1 MFIEIQLEERHMT
14 IAHADVIGNPAEH
27 AIDAPVGLS
36 FIATFALANLGFYTA
51 VMTPVAMTLA
61 VRVNTLHPTG
71 KGASLGIIL
80 GLGALFALLAN
91 PVFGQLSDRTRSRF
105 GRRKPWLLG
114 GAVIGTLAQIV
125 IAYATSLVT
134 IGVVWCI
141 IQIAY
146 NAMLAA
152 LVATV
157 PDQVPERQRGLVSAL
172 SGMSVYVAL
181 LIGSAILS
189 LTGTT
194 SNAMF
199 LLPAGIG
206 FLAIVVFVAVL
217 KDRPTNHA
225 PVQSTPLLTEL
236 LGSFWV
242 NPAKH
247 PDFGYA
253 WLSRF
258 LVFFGF
264 AVLTSYQV
272 YYLMDHLSVP
282 EASIGQT
289 MFLSTLITTAGVV
302 GSSFL
307 AGYLSDLMGRRKIFV
322 LLAAVTYATG
332 ILVIVFAEGLT
343 LFYVGIA
350 ISSVGFGVYMAVDQA
365 LVVDVLPDRETHAA
379 KNLGVLNI
387 ANAVPQSIAPAVAPL
402 LLGIGSTGGQNYGLL
417 YAAAALSAF
426 LGALAIAPV
435 RGVR

>member
-1 MFIEIQLEERHMT
+1 VFIEIQLEDRDMT
-14 IAHADVIGNPAEH
+14 IAHSNVIGNPTDQATE
-27 AIDAPVGLS
+27 APVGLS
-36 FIATFALANLGFYTA
+36 FITTFALANLGFYTA

-61 VRVNTLHPTG
+61 VRVNTLDPAG

-114 GAVIGTLAQIV
+114 GALIGTLAQIV
-125 IAYATSLVT
+125 LAYATSLFV
-134 IGVVWCI
+134 IGVAWCI

-194 SNAMF
+194 GNAMF

-206 FLAIVVFVAVL
+206 LIAIVVFVAVL
-217 KDRPTNHA
+217 KDRPTLDA
-225 PVQSTPLLTEL
+225 PVQSTPLLGEL

-289 MFLSTLITTAGVV
+289 MFMSTLITTAGVV
-302 GSSFL
+302 SSSFL
-307 AGYLSDLMGRRKIFV
+307 AGFLSDLIGRRKIFV
-322 LLAAVTYATG
+322 LLAAVTYAVG
-332 ILVIVFAEGLT
+332 ILVIVFADGLT

-350 ISSVGFGVYMAVDQA
+350 VSSVGFGVYMAVDQA

-402 LLGIGSTGGQNYGLL
+402 LLAIGSTGGQNYGLL

>member
-1 MFIEIQLEERHMT
+1 MT
-14 IAHADVIGNPAEH
+14 IAESNSLAGTDDTNIETPA
-27 AIDAPVGLS
+27 GLP
-36 FIATFALANLGFYTA
+36 FIITYALANLGFYTA

-61 VRVNTLHPTG
+61 VRVKALDPVG
-71 KGASLGIIL
+71 KGASLGAIL
-80 GLGALFALLAN
+80 GFGALCALIAN
-91 PVFGQLSDRTRSRF
+91 PVFGLLSDRTRSSF
-105 GRRKPWLLG
+105 GRRKPWLVG
-114 GAVIGTLAQIV
+114 GALVGTVAQIAM
-125 IAYATSLVT
+125 AYSSSLVM
-134 IGVVWCI
+134 IGLAWCV

-172 SGMSVYVAL
+172 AGMSVYVAL

-189 LTGTT
+189 LTGTV

-199 LLPAGIG
+199 LIPAIIG
-206 FLAIVVFVAVL
+206 LISVLVFAFTI
-217 KDRPTNHA
+217 KDRTLEGPTAEPEA
-225 PVQSTPLLTEL
+225 PLMREL

-272 YYLMDHLSVP
+272 YYLMDHLKVP
-282 EASIGQT
+282 ETSIGDI
-289 MFLSTLITTAGVV
+289 MFMSTLITTIGVV

-307 AGYLSDLMGRRKIFV
+307 SGFLSDVSGRRKVFV
-322 LLAAVTYATG
+322 LLAAATYALG
-332 ILVIVFAEGLT
+332 ILIIVFATDLN
-343 LFYVGIA
+343 LFYCGIA
-350 ISSVGFGVYMAVDQA
+350 VASVGFGVYMAVDQA

-402 LLGIGSTGGQNYGLL
+402 LLGIGNMGGQNYGVL

-426 LGALAIAPV
+426 LGAIAIAPV

>member
-1 MFIEIQLEERHMT
+1 MSTPELEERKMT
-14 IAHADVIGNPAEH
+14 IAHPGAIGKSAEET
-27 AIDAPVGLS
+27 AETPVGIS
-36 FIATFALANLGFYTA
+36 FISTFALANLGFYTA
-51 VMTPVAMTLA
+51 VLTPVAMTLA
-61 VRVNTLHPTG
+61 VRVNTLDPAG

-91 PVFGQLSDRTRSRF
+91 PIFGQLSDRTRSRF

-114 GAVIGTLAQIV
+114 GVIIGTLAQIV
-125 IAYATSLVT
+125 IAYATSLMA
-134 IGVVWCI
+134 IGIAWCI

-181 LIGSAILS
+181 LIGSGILS

-199 LLPAGIG
+199 LIPAAIG
-206 FLAIVVFVAVL
+206 LIAILVFVVVL
-217 KDRPTNHA
+217 KDRPTVDA
-225 PVQSTPLLTEL
+225 PAQSTPLLSEL

-247 PDFGYA
+247 PDFAYA

-258 LVFFGF
+258 LLFFGF

-289 MFLSTLITTAGVV
+289 MFMSTLITTVGVV
-302 GSSFL
+302 GSSFM
-307 AGYLSDLMGRRKIFV
+307 AGYLSDLMARRKIFV
-322 LLAAVTYATG
+322 LLAAVTYAAG
-332 ILVIVFAEGLT
+332 ILVIVFAGGLT

-350 ISSVGFGVYMAVDQA
+350 ISSIGFGVYMAVDQA

-402 LLGIGSTGGQNYGLL
+402 LLAIGSGDGQNYALL

>member
-1 MFIEIQLEERHMT
+1 MSTPELEERKMT
-14 IAHADVIGNPAEH
+14 IAHPGAIGKSAEET
-27 AIDAPVGLS
+27 AETPVGIS
-36 FIATFALANLGFYTA
+36 FISTFALANLGFYTA
-51 VMTPVAMTLA
+51 VLTPVAMTLA
-61 VRVNTLHPTG
+61 VRVNTLDPAG

-91 PVFGQLSDRTRSRF
+91 PIFGQLSDRTRSRF

-114 GAVIGTLAQIV
+114 GVIIGTLAQIV
-125 IAYATSLVT
+125 IAYATSLMV
-134 IGVVWCI
+134 IGIAWCI

-181 LIGSAILS
+181 LIGSGILS

-199 LLPAGIG
+199 LIPAAIG
-206 FLAIVVFVAVL
+206 LIAILVFVVVL
-217 KDRPTNHA
+217 KDRPTVDA
-225 PVQSTPLLTEL
+225 LAQSTPLLSEL

-247 PDFGYA
+247 PDFAYA

-258 LVFFGF
+258 LLFFGF

-289 MFLSTLITTAGVV
+289 MFMSTLITTVGVV
-302 GSSFL
+302 GSSFM
-307 AGYLSDLMGRRKIFV
+307 AGYLSDLMARRKIFV
-322 LLAAVTYATG
+322 LLAAVTYAAG
-332 ILVIVFAEGLT
+332 ILVIVFAGGLT

-350 ISSVGFGVYMAVDQA
+350 ISSIGFGVYMAVDQA

-402 LLGIGSTGGQNYGLL
+402 LLAIGSGDGQNYALL

>member
-1 MFIEIQLEERHMT
+1 MSTPELEERKMT
-14 IAHADVIGNPAEH
+14 IVHPGAIGKHAEEMEET
-27 AIDAPVGLS
+27 PVGIS
-36 FIATFALANLGFYTA
+36 FISTFALANLGFYTA
-51 VMTPVAMTLA
+51 VLTPVAMTLA
-61 VRVNTLHPTG
+61 VRVNTLDPAG

-91 PVFGQLSDRTRSRF
+91 PIFGQFSDRTRSRF

-114 GAVIGTLAQIV
+114 GVIIGTLAQIV
-125 IAYATSLVT
+125 IAYAANLVV
-134 IGVVWCI
+134 IGIAWCI

-172 SGMSVYVAL
+172 SGMSVYVAR
-181 LIGSAILS
+181 LIGSGILS

-199 LLPAGIG
+199 LIPAAIG
-206 FLAIVVFVAVL
+206 LIAILVFVVVL
-217 KDRPTNHA
+217 KDRSTVDA
-225 PVQSTPLLTEL
+225 PVQSTPLLSEL

-247 PDFGYA
+247 PDFTYA

-258 LVFFGF
+258 LLFFGF

-289 MFLSTLITTAGVV
+289 MFMSTLITTVGVV
-302 GSSFL
+302 GSSFM

-322 LLAAVTYATG
+322 LLAAVTYAAG
-332 ILVIVFAEGLT
+332 ILVIVFAGGLT

-350 ISSVGFGVYMAVDQA
+350 ISSIGFGVYMAVDQA

-402 LLGIGSTGGQNYGLL
+402 LLAIGSGDGQNYALL

>member
-1 MFIEIQLEERHMT
+1 MFIEIQWEERDMT
-14 IAHADVIGNPAEH
+14 IAHSNVIGNPAEH
-27 AIDAPVGLS
+27 ATDAPVSFS

-61 VRVNTLHPTG
+61 VRVNTLDPAG

-91 PVFGQLSDRTRSRF
+91 PIFGQLSDRTRSRF

-125 IAYATSLVT
+125 IAYATSLVM

-217 KDRPTNHA
+217 KDRPTSHA
-225 PVQSTPLLTEL
+225 PVQSAPLLTEL

-264 AVLTSYQV
+264 AALTSYQV
-272 YYLMDHLSVP
+272 YYLMDHLRVP
-282 EASIGQT
+282 EAFIGQT

-307 AGYLSDLMGRRKIFV
+307 AGFLSDLTGRRKIFV
-322 LLAAVTYATG
+322 LLAAVTYAAG
-332 ILVIVFAEGLT
+332 ILVIVFADGLT
-343 LFYVGIA
+343 PFYVGIA

-379 KNLGVLNI
+379 KNIGVLNI

-402 LLGIGSTGGQNYGLL
+402 LLAIGSAGGQNYGLL

>member
-1 MFIEIQLEERHMT
+1 MTVAESNPVAGTDDRSIET
-14 IAHADVIGNPAEH
+14 PA
-27 AIDAPVGLS
+27 GLS
-36 FIATFALANLGFYTA
+36 FIITYALANLGFFTA

-61 VRVNTLHPTG
+61 VRVKALDPVG
-71 KGASLGIIL
+71 KGASLGAIL
-80 GLGALFALLAN
+80 GFGALCALIAN
-91 PVFGQLSDRTRSRF
+91 PVFGLLSDRTRSRF
-105 GRRKPWLLG
+105 GRRKPWLIG
-114 GAVIGTLAQIV
+114 GVIIGTAAQIAM
-125 IAYATSLVT
+125 AYATNLVT
-134 IGVVWCI
+134 IGLAWCV
-141 IQIAY
+141 IQTAY
-146 NAMLAA
+146 NAILAA

-172 SGMSVYVAL
+172 AGMSVYVAL

-189 LTGTT
+189 LTGTM

-199 LLPAGIG
+199 LLPAVIG
-206 FLAIVVFVAVL
+206 LVAVL
-217 KDRPTNHA
+217 IFAITIDDRAIARSTEPA
-225 PVQSTPLLTEL
+225 PPLFKEL

-272 YYLMDHLSVP
+272 YYLTDHLKVA
-282 EASIGQT
+282 EASIGDI
-289 MFLSTLITTAGVV
+289 MFMSTLITTIGVV

-307 AGYLSDLMGRRKIFV
+307 SGFLSDVSGRRKVFV
-322 LLAAVTYATG
+322 LLAAATYALG
-332 ILVIVFAEGLT
+332 ILIIVFANDLT
-343 LFYVGIA
+343 LFYCGIA
-350 ISSVGFGVYMAVDQA
+350 VASVGFGVYMAVDQA

-402 LLGIGSTGGQNYGLL
+402 LLGIGNMGGQNYGVL
-417 YAAAALSAF
+417 YTAAALSAF
-426 LGALAIAPV
+426 LGAIAIAPV

>member
-1 MFIEIQLEERHMT
+1 MSTPELEERKMT
-14 IAHADVIGNPAEH
+14 IAHPGAIGKSAEET
-27 AIDAPVGLS
+27 AETPVGIS
-36 FIATFALANLGFYTA
+36 FISTFALANLGFYTA
-51 VMTPVAMTLA
+51 VLTPVAMTLA
-61 VRVNTLHPTG
+61 VRVNTLDPAG

-91 PVFGQLSDRTRSRF
+91 PIFGQLSDRTRSRF

-114 GAVIGTLAQIV
+114 GVIIGTLAQIV
-125 IAYATSLVT
+125 IAYATSLMV
-134 IGVVWCI
+134 IGIAWCI

-181 LIGSAILS
+181 LIGSGILS

-199 LLPAGIG
+199 LIPAAIG
-206 FLAIVVFVAVL
+206 LIAILVFVVVL
-217 KDRPTNHA
+217 KDRPTVDA
-225 PVQSTPLLTEL
+225 PAQSTPLLSEL

-247 PDFGYA
+247 PDFAYA

-258 LVFFGF
+258 LLFFGF

-289 MFLSTLITTAGVV
+289 MFMSTLITTVGVV
-302 GSSFL
+302 GSSFM
-307 AGYLSDLMGRRKIFV
+307 AGYLSDLMARRKIFV
-322 LLAAVTYATG
+322 LLAAVTYAAG
-332 ILVIVFAEGLT
+332 ILVIVFAGGLT

-350 ISSVGFGVYMAVDQA
+350 ISSIGFGVYMAVDQA

-402 LLGIGSTGGQNYGLL
+402 LLAIGSGDGQNYALL